1 MNKLSNFNLGDF
13 RKWMQNQD
21 LESVEMNKPSLNGLA
36 VESKVSPKHLL
47 TQIKP
52 EEGDAKELVKNFI
65 ENGGTVRG
73 IDGMKFLI
81 EVESG
86 SFYVNRRYVKRTA

>member
-1 MNKLSNFNLGDF
+1 MNKLSSFNFGDF
-13 RKWMQNQD
+13 RKWVQNQD
-21 LESVEMNKPSLNGLA
+21 LESVEMNKPSPKGLT

-65 ENGGTVRG
+65 ENGGTIRG
-73 IDGMKFLI
+73 IDEMNFLI

-86 SFYVNRRYVKRTA
+86 SFYVNRRYVKRA

>member
-1 MNKLSNFNLGDF
+1 MNKLSSFNFSDF
-13 RKWMQNQD
+13 RKWIHNQD
-21 LESVEMNKPSLNGLA
+21 LESVEMNKPSHNGLT

-47 TQIKP
+47 AQIKP
-52 EEGDAKELVKNFI
+52 EDGDAKELVKNFI

-73 IDGMKFLI
+73 IDGTNFLI

-86 SFYVNRRYVKRTA
+86 SFCVNRRYVKRA